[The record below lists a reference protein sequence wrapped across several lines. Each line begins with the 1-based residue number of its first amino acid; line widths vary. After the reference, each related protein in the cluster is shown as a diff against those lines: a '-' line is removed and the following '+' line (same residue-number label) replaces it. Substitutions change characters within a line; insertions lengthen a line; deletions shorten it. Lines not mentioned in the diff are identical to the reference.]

1 MDYIQLSHL
10 HAAYFRSRRKI
21 FKALMHGMDAALQR
35 NDQNQGI
42 TVELFLCGMYF
53 VFGRRFLS
61 RFDDPDAFLRMQQ
74 QLAPNGKV
82 SSMTRWWRAY
92 RDSPRGRVFGAM
104 YDEPLTRVLW
114 NAMRIAKASAVRSN
128 GLPEIM
134 AALCLDEEVVRD
146 LKRRWGFMPR
156 AYLEPRSSFHPP
168 SGGLGGE
175 HQQYSSKC
183 SRLEPRQQ
191 WEAQASLRLNSL
203 TGLPA

>member
-35 NDQNQGI
+35 KDQNQGI

-74 QLAPNGKV
+74 ELVPNGKL
-82 SSMTRWWRAY
+82 SSMTRWWRSY
-92 RDSPRGRVFGAM
+92 RSRSDGLFGAKC
-104 YDEPLTRVLW
+104 DEPLTRVLW
-114 NAMRIAKASAVRSN
+114 NAIRISKASAVRSN

-134 AALCLDEEVVRD
+134 AAICLDEEIVHD
-146 LKRRWGFMPR
+146 LKRRRDFIPR

-168 SGGLGGE
+168 SGGSGDG
-175 HQQYSSKC
+175 HQQ
-183 SRLEPRQQ
+183 
-191 WEAQASLRLNSL
+191 
-203 TGLPA
+203 